1 MDNFQELVMKLADI
15 KRELKLYKGQE
26 TKYIN
31 DIKKELD
38 KRGLSKFET
47 DNGIKLSYTE
57 STKSDVD
64 EEKLIKCIYNLVN
77 ECKDFDTKAQLLSCI
92 IHKPTVDEDKLQ
104 ELIYKGLIST
114 DDIESAFTYKTTK
127 TLRLFGGK

>member
-47 DNGIKLSYTE
+47 DHNTGILSQYYTYYD
-57 STKSDVD
+57 SIACIQSIVGDNTDLCN
-64 EEKLIKCIYNLVN
+64 LILTPANN
-77 ECKDFDTKAQLLSCI
+77 E
-92 IHKPTVDEDKLQ
+92 
-104 ELIYKGLIST
+104 
-114 DDIESAFTYKTTK
+114 
-127 TLRLFGGK
+127 

>member
-64 EEKLIKCIYNLVN
+64 EEKLIKCIYKLVD
-77 ECKDFDTKAQLLSCI
+77 ECKDFDTKSQLLSCI
-92 IHKPTVDEDKLQ
+92 IQKPTVDEDKLQ
-104 ELIYKGLIST
+104 ELIYVLLCFLEMIV
-114 DDIESAFTYKTTK
+114 
-127 TLRLFGGK
+127 